1 MNDKQ
6 PTYKRG
12 TFRKDG
18 KLYGRYP
25 DGTPYRIYTNTD
37 NQFLR
42 LVNNTENALTML
54 RVRQA
59 TEQGYAEVPPW
70 GVCDLAY
77 PTSQL
82 RRARTVGGGRLVNA
96 LTCGQQLAVFVEWV

>member
-1 MNDKQ
+1 MNK

-25 DGTPYRIYTNTD
+25 DGTPYRIYD
-37 NQFLR
+37 EQDRPFLE
-42 LVNNTENALTML
+42 LVNNTENCSTTL

-59 TEQGYAEVPPW
+59 TEQGYTDVPVG

-77 PTSQL
+77 PSSQL

-96 LTCGQQLAVFVEWV
+96 LMCSAQFYTFVEWA